1 MRLDPERATFGASHS
16 RSVTHLLDMN
26 RLLGLVAL
34 LALTLVPAASAQ
46 VPFVKFGVAGG
57 VNFDSYSDV
66 QFTSNDGEGTF
77 DSATGY
83 HIGVYADLA
92 LGPVGIRPGI
102 YYVSAGELTVEGV
115 GASVGE
121 SIIKADLSLI
131 EIPVDLRYRVM
142 LPLVQPYISA
152 GPVFRIANQSGDDL
166 DAKDFTVAGSVGIGT
181 DIGVPLMPF
190 KPHLEVRYQFGLD
203 GIAEDF
209 VRDRTDLSVDD
220 GAKLSAFMIRV
231 GVSF

>member
-1 MRLDPERATFGASHS
+1 
-16 RSVTHLLDMN
+16 MN
-26 RLLGLVAL
+26 RFLGLLAL

-66 QFTSNDGEGTF
+66 QVTGDEGAF

-92 LGPVGIRPGI
+92 LGPVGVRPGI
-102 YYVSAGELTVEGV
+102 YYVSAGELTLEGV
-115 GASVGE
+115 GASA
-121 SIIKADLSLI
+121 ITADLSLV
-131 EIPVDLRYRVM
+131 EIPVDLRYRVV
-142 LPLVQPYISA
+142 LPFVQPYVSA

-166 DAKDFTVAGSVGIGT
+166 EAKDFSVAGSVGIGT

-209 VRDRTDLSVDD
+209 VGQNTPFEVED
-220 GAKLSAFMIRV
+220 GAKLSAFMIRL